1 MLKPTVQSVYLSP
14 HLDDAVLS
22 CGGLIHRQG
31 QQGRPPIVITCFAAV
46 PDHGVLSP
54 FALEQHRRWGQ
65 LVAPLEQRPCEDATA
80 LAYLGAKYQHWDYLD
95 CIYRRHPDSNE
106 FLYTSEEAIF
116 GQVHSAEYNLAERL
130 AGDISR
136 SLSAEA
142 TLICAPLAV
151 GHHVDHQ
158 VVLQA
163 ALRLRQMGF
172 QVQFY
177 EDYPYAGDPTKLDQ
191 ALQAWI
197 PPPTAVVH
205 AIQAEDLE
213 AKVTAIALYRSQLGV
228 LFGDETSMS
237 ARVHAYARTV
247 SGAGGYAERYWQGG
261 SQRNV

>member
-1 MLKPTVQSVYLSP
+1 MLKPTVQPVYLSP

-31 QQGRPPIVITCFAAV
+31 QQGPPPIVVTCFAAV
-46 PDHGVLSP
+46 PDYSVLSP

-65 LVAPLEQRPCEDATA
+65 LVAPVEQRRCEDATA
-80 LAYLGAKYQHWDYLD
+80 LTYLGAKYQHWDYLD
-95 CIYRRHPDSNE
+95 CIYRRHPDSGE
-106 FLYTSEEAIF
+106 FLYASEEAIF
-116 GQVHSAEYNLAERL
+116 GQLHRTEHTLVETLAR
-130 AGDISR
+130 DVSR
-136 SLSAEA
+136 SLSAEE

-151 GHHVDHQ
+151 GRHVDHQ
-158 VVLQA
+158 VVLLS

-191 ALQAWI
+191 ALQAWGS
-197 PPPTAVVH
+197 PPMAVV
-205 AIQAEDLE
+205 QAVPAENLE

-237 ARVHAYARTV
+237 VRVRAYARTV
-247 SGAGGYAERYWQGG
+247 SEDEGYAERYWEGG
-261 SQRNV
+261 LQSHA